1 MSETK
6 VVIKEKVRFSYAHV
20 WEPNAMEEGQT
31 PKYSVSI
38 IIPKTA
44 KKTIARIQAAVK
56 AAEEQGKASKFDGKI
71 PTRYKNPVLRD
82 GDEERPDDE
91 AYKDSFFVNAS
102 STKKPE
108 IVDENLDPIL
118 NKDDFYSGC
127 YGQVSLNFYAYNKG
141 GNKGIAA
148 GLNNLRKTADGERLG
163 GAFSSAEDDFGSE
176 VGVDLM

>member
-20 WEPNAMEEGQT
+20 WEPVAMEEGQT

-38 IIPKTA
+38 IIPKSA
-44 KKTIARIQAAVK
+44 KKTLAKIEAAIK
-56 AAEEQGKASKFDGKI
+56 AAEQAGKNSKFDGKI
-71 PTRYKNPVLRD
+71 PAKYKNPTLRD

-91 AYKDSFFVNAS
+91 AYQDSFFINAS

-108 IVDENLDPIL
+108 IVDANLDPIL
-118 NKDDFYSGC
+118 DKDEFYSGC

-148 GLNNLRKTADGERLG
+148 GLNNLRKLEDGDRLG
-163 GAFSSAEDDFGSE
+163 GDFSSAEDDFGDD
-176 VGVDLM
+176 GDDLM